1 MIKQDLHIHTVYSS
15 GDGAVVPEQ
24 KISLIA
30 SLNHA
35 GIVGISDHLE
45 AIHTIFDIYEKDVRS
60 HNLLVGTEVD
70 GYEWT
75 DDAIRMPADYYIY
88 HCRDRK
94 QDYYG
99 AERLLSTGK
108 PVIIA
113 HPLFLRTDLFKVP
126 PECYI
131 EISNRYIWRNNWRE
145 EFLPFLDRFRFVLGS
160 DAHQPNWLNQTV
172 ARHVADELG
181 VEETILFRKKERSEK
196 IKEALVSIN
205 L

>member
-30 SLNHA
+30 ALKHA
-35 GIVGISDHLE
+35 NVVGISDHLE
-45 AIHTIFDIYEKDVRS
+45 AIHTIFDLYEKEVRA

-75 DDAIRMPADYYIY
+75 DDALRMPADYYVY

-99 AERLLSTGK
+99 AERLLTTNK

-113 HPLFLRTDLFKVP
+113 HPLYLRTNLFKVP
-126 PECYI
+126 PECLI
-131 EISNRYIWRNNWRE
+131 EISNRYVWRSNWRE
-145 EFLPFLDRFRFVLGS
+145 ELLPFLNRFRFVLSS
-160 DAHQPNWLNQTV
+160 DAHQPNWLNQTI

-181 VEETILFRKKERSEK
+181 VNETIIFENKMNKEK
-196 IKEALVSIN
+196 TGLHFQN
-205 L
+205 